1 MKTYDG
7 RFKDLFQEI
16 YEKEFVDEFLKI
28 LFRTDLTKTLKSE
41 EFQFTLLTGIGT
53 YKGGE
58 LSIENADG
66 QELNNIVSILQ
77 DLYNSNLSIVKT
89 RGKVNAYERKSSA
102 AKVFLTIQQNK
113 KDLVN
118 IEIRYKGSYTAEPQ
132 LQAVATANFKNI
144 FKK

>member
-1 MKTYDG
+1 M
-7 RFKDLFQEI
+7 
-16 YEKEFVDEFLKI
+16 
-28 LFRTDLTKTLKSE
+28 
-41 EFQFTLLTGIGT
+41 LTGIGT

-58 LSIENADG
+58 LSIEKADG